1 MKKIVAILLAIT
13 LMSTLFIVPA
23 HAQGSEGIMPR
34 APICVNC
41 QQPLNYKT
49 QEIRADREY
58 YDYPGCTNNA
68 MTYKHY
74 DRHMESFY
82 TCPSGCSES
91 GTIDHSLYWIR
102 NVCIYG

>member
-1 MKKIVAILLAIT
+1 MKKIVAILLVVA
-13 LMSTLFIVPA
+13 LMSAMFVVPA
-23 HAQGSEGIMPR
+23 HAHEGNDIMPR
-34 APICVNC
+34 APLCIICK
-41 QQPLNYKT
+41 QPMNRVT
-49 QEIRADREY
+49 QEIDRNY

-68 MTYKHY
+68 MTHKHY

-91 GTIDHSLYWIR
+91 LTIDHSLYWIR